1 MSAELDTLVA
11 RLRASID
18 REESARRLDALL
30 RPRLAGY
37 FRAGGFRADEA
48 EELVQKTLARVF
60 LGVQQ
65 LRAEAS
71 FLPWLFVIARN
82 VARTERARQARERLV
97 LVHPD
102 GGEGD
107 PDQPDAAREAV
118 DASAHPVARELL
130 AAVER
135 ALATLPEQQRRC
147 LLLAA
152 RDGMAY
158 EEIAQL
164 LSLSPNTVRNHLAAA
179 RRRLRELLAASGGEP
194 RRGPR

>member
-1 MSAELDTLVA
+1 MSAALDTLVA
-11 RLRASID
+11 RLRAGLD

-37 FRAGGFRADEA
+37 FRARGFRSDES

-65 LRAEAS
+65 LRAETS

-82 VARTERARQARERLV
+82 VGRTERARQARERSV
-97 LVHPD
+97 VVQA
-102 GGEGD
+102 EEREVD
-107 PDQPDAAREAV
+107 PESSDVARGAFDAPAR
-118 DASAHPVARELL
+118 PVAYELL
-130 AAVER
+130 GAVER
-135 ALATLPEQQRRC
+135 ALASLPVQQRRC

-152 RDGMAY
+152 RDGLAY

-164 LSLSPNTVRNHLAAA
+164 LSLSANTVRNHLAAA
-179 RRRLRELLAASGGEP
+179 RRRLRELLAASGE
-194 RRGPR
+194 GPR